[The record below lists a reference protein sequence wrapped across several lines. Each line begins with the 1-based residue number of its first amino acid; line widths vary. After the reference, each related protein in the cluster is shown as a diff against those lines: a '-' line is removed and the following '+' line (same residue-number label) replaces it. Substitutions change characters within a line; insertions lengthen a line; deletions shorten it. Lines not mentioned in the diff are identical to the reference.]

1 VSPRPR
7 LFVTLEGYAVEG
19 GFDRPFEP
27 ATCYSPTV
35 ALGRHAGPG
44 DAAGLWHD
52 YESVLDLVPG
62 LGFEGVRLGVEWARV
77 EPHRGAVDD
86 GAVARYAQ
94 VANHARSLGLRVT
107 VVLVDAAWP
116 AWLGLEAWLLPWVV
130 PDMIAH
136 ARTVV
141 TRMGDAVTGVVAFA
155 EPRTLVAGGYL
166 NGTVPPW
173 RKGAR
178 VDAASADAQI
188 DRIAD
193 ELRADPVVGP
203 LLVRSTRTVSL
214 DQSPELITRA
224 RSSDAYDELYVRT
237 LVKGSGPTAAA
248 TGLLVRRVDSWGVD
262 APEELLSVL
271 R

>member
-1 VSPRPR
+1 MSHGPR
-7 LFVTLEGYAVEG
+7 LFATLEGYAVEG

-27 ATCYSPTV
+27 ATCYSPTIS
-35 ALGRHAGPG
+35 LGRHAGPG
-44 DAAGLWHD
+44 DAAGLWQD

-62 LGFEGVRLGVEWARV
+62 LGFEGVRLGVEWARI
-77 EPHRGAVDD
+77 EPHRGVVDER
-86 GAVARYAQ
+86 AVARYTQ
-94 VANHARSLGLRVT
+94 VASHARSIGLGVT

-130 PDMIAH
+130 PDVIGH

-141 TRMGDAVTGVVAFA
+141 TGMGESVTGVVAFA
-155 EPRTLVAGGYL
+155 DPRTLVAGGYL
-166 NGTVPPW
+166 EGVVPPW
-173 RKGAR
+173 RRGAR

-193 ELRADPVVGP
+193 ALRADPVVGP
-203 LLVRSTRTVSL
+203 LIVRSSRTVSL
-214 DQSPELITRA
+214 HQSPEFIAQA

-237 LVKGSGPTAAA
+237 LVKGDGPTAATA
-248 TGLLVRRVDSWGVD
+248 GLLVQRDGLWRVDAS
-262 APEELLSVL
+262 EELLNVL

>member
-1 VSPRPR
+1 VNQRPR

-27 ATCYSPTV
+27 ATCYSPTIS
-35 ALGRHAGPG
+35 LGRHAGPG

-77 EPHRGAVDD
+77 EPHRGDVDD
-86 GAVARYAQ
+86 EAVARYAQ
-94 VANHARSLGLRVT
+94 VANHARSLGLGVT

-130 PDMIAH
+130 PDMIGH

-141 TRMGDAVTGVVAFA
+141 SRMGDAVTGVVVFA
-155 EPRTLVAGGYL
+155 DPRSLVAGGYL
-166 NGTVPPW
+166 EGSVPPW
-173 RKGAR
+173 RRKAR
-178 VDAASADAQI
+178 FDAASAGAQL
-188 DRIAD
+188 DRIVDA
-193 ELRADPVVGP
+193 LRSDLVVGP
-203 LLVRSTRTVSL
+203 LIVRSSRIVSL
-214 DQSPELITRA
+214 DQSPELIARA
-224 RSSDAYDELYVRT
+224 RSSDAYQELYVRT
-237 LVKGSGPTAAA
+237 VVKGSGPTAATA
-248 TGLLVRRVDSWGVD
+248 GLLVKRDESWSVD
-262 APEELLSVL
+262 APEGLLSVL